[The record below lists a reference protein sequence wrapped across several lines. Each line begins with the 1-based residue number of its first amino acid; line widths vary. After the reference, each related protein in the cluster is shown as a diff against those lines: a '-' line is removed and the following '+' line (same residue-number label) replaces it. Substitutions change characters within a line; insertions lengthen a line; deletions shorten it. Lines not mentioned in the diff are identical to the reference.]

1 MLYFHN
7 GKVGLGK
14 GWIPTLMG
22 TQNSGC
28 LSAILQIFKPKK
40 KQPKYTVTVVPPE
53 EVEELPYHIRDDFL
67 SPAETSFFQVLK
79 TMMGDH
85 FLICPK
91 VSLGDIFYVSRPHEN
106 AGYRNKIDRKHV
118 DFLLCNP
125 KTLQP
130 VFAIEL
136 DDASH
141 RRPDRVERDAFV
153 DEVFETAV
161 LPLVRVPAQMSYNTQ
176 ELGSVFK
183 RALQG
188 KLKVTP
194 PDAEK
199 LAAPDTQ
206 PPVCPKCR
214 ETMILRTATRGKNA
228 GQKFYGCPN
237 YPKCRQV
244 IPIA

>member
-1 MLYFHN
+1 
-7 GKVGLGK
+7 
-14 GWIPTLMG
+14 MG
-22 TQNSGC
+22 SQNSGC
-28 LSAILQIFKPKK
+28 LSAILQFFKPKK
-40 KQPKYTVTVVPPE
+40 KRPKYTVTVVPPE

-67 SPAETSFFQVLK
+67 SPAETSFFQVLR

-91 VSLGDIFYVSRPHEN
+91 VSLSDIFYVSRPHEN

-125 KTLQP
+125 KTLHP

-141 RRPDRVERDAFV
+141 RRPDRVKRDEFV
-153 DEVFETAV
+153 DEVFKTAD
-161 LPLVRVPAQMSYNTQ
+161 LPLVHVAVQHSYNTQ
-176 ELGSVFK
+176 ELGSAFK

-194 PDAEK
+194 PENQVAEK
-199 LAAPDTQ
+199 SVASDTQ
-206 PPVCPKCR
+206 PPVCPKCG

-244 IPIA
+244 IPIP